1 MKNLI
6 LLLSFLYS
14 LTSANAQSTTEI
26 TEEKIYVAVQEKAFP
41 YEGYEEFGKAF
52 SENLNVSNR
61 KFNVDKFMLIIQFV
75 IEKDG
80 SFTNINLKNDE
91 YHLIKE
97 VKRVFS
103 LLPKW
108 KPAIHNGE
116 KVRSRYTVP
125 ITINVNTSKS
135 KEMQSDFEHKNIE

>member
-1 MKNLI
+1 MNK
-6 LLLSFLYS
+6 LLLIFTFLYS
-14 LTSANAQSTTEI
+14 ITFTNAQSTTNVD
-26 TEEKIYVAVQEKAFP
+26 EEKIYVVVQEKAFP

-61 KFNVDKFMLIIQFV
+61 KFNDDKFMLIIQFV

-80 SFTNINLKNDE
+80 SFTNINIKNDE

-97 VKRVFS
+97 VERVFS

-116 KVRSRYTVP
+116 KVRSRFTVP